1 MDEMDSRIIAAL
13 RQDARMPLSDLAT
26 VLNISRTTL
35 RARMARL
42 QERGEIVGFTVLTR
56 ADVMRDP
63 VRGLMMIGIEGRG
76 TERITRQLSNFA
88 EVRAV
93 HSTNGR
99 WDVIVEIGTDT
110 LEALEAAAYDGRL
123 ATIKGIGPRRIE
135 SLRHSLTDMLARRR
149 PRHAPIDR
157 QQPSVADILAVDQAY
172 RSNLDRLP
180 TIKPRRFNPTG
191 DSRLPILHTEQNDW
205 QFTALFSNTPNAQR
219 FGKICSLLLLHQ
231 I

>member
-1 MDEMDSRIIAAL
+1 MDSRIIAAL

-76 TERITRQLSNFA
+76 TERITRQLGSFA

-110 LEALEAAAYDGRL
+110 LEAFDAALTRIRRLDG
-123 ATIKGIGPRRIE
+123 I
-135 SLRHSLTDMLARRR
+135 
-149 PRHAPIDR
+149 
-157 QQPSVADILAVDQAY
+157 VA
-172 RSNLDRLP
+172 SETN
-180 TIKPRRFNPTG
+180 
-191 DSRLPILHTEQNDW
+191 
-205 QFTALFSNTPNAQR
+205 
-219 FGKICSLLLLHQ
+219 LLLKTRKAS
-231 I
+231 

>member
-1 MDEMDSRIIAAL
+1 
-13 RQDARMPLSDLAT
+13 MPLSDLAT

-76 TERITRQLSNFA
+76 TERITRQLGSFA

-110 LEALEAAAYDGRL
+110 LEAFDAALTRIRRLDG
-123 ATIKGIGPRRIE
+123 I
-135 SLRHSLTDMLARRR
+135 
-149 PRHAPIDR
+149 
-157 QQPSVADILAVDQAY
+157 VA
-172 RSNLDRLP
+172 SETN
-180 TIKPRRFNPTG
+180 
-191 DSRLPILHTEQNDW
+191 
-205 QFTALFSNTPNAQR
+205 
-219 FGKICSLLLLHQ
+219 LLLKTRKAS
-231 I
+231 

>member
-76 TERITRQLSNFA
+76 TERITRQLGSFA

-110 LEALEAAAYDGRL
+110 LEAFDAALTRIRRLDG
-123 ATIKGIGPRRIE
+123 I
-135 SLRHSLTDMLARRR
+135 
-149 PRHAPIDR
+149 
-157 QQPSVADILAVDQAY
+157 VA
-172 RSNLDRLP
+172 SETN
-180 TIKPRRFNPTG
+180 
-191 DSRLPILHTEQNDW
+191 
-205 QFTALFSNTPNAQR
+205 
-219 FGKICSLLLLHQ
+219 LLLKTRKAS
-231 I
+231 